1 MKIRI
6 TTFVLLTVTLMFHSF
21 NATAQEEDPYKD
33 ILFMIIDGDYEKAA
47 SKAEKITDKDKTHR
61 EPVPYIYASMAYFE
75 MSKDDKYD
83 KDYPRAFRDAIKN
96 AYKAARYDKD
106 NEYMPQHAQYISE
119 LKAAIMRE
127 ARFEFEQQSWRKS
140 ITNSKYVTRIDPT
153 DISAILLKGVAEERG
168 RNSYQAK
175 ATFEEADTTL
185 KHFSAS
191 DISID
196 AKPAYLYSILKFAE
210 LMKEEGTK
218 DRAQPYLD
226 AVADLYGEDPE
237 FKNVYENY

>member
-1 MKIRI
+1 MKIRMFK
-6 TTFVLLTVTLMFHSF
+6 FVLLTLAIVLHSF
-21 NATAQEEDPYKD
+21 AAKAQEEDPYKD

-47 SKAEKITDKDKTHR
+47 SKAEKITEKDKTHR
-61 EPVPYIYASMAYFE
+61 EPVPYIYASMANFE

-83 KDYPRAFRDAIKN
+83 EDHPRAFRDAIKY

-106 NEYMPQHAQYISE
+106 NEYLPQHAPYINK

-127 ARFEFEQQSWRKS
+127 ARFEFEQESWRKT
-140 ITNSKYVTRIDPT
+140 ITNAKYVTRIDPT
-153 DISAILLKGVAEERG
+153 DLSAILLKGVAEERG

-175 ATFEEADTTL
+175 ATFEQADTTL

-191 DISID
+191 DIAID

-210 LMKEEGTK
+210 LMKEQGTK
-218 DRAQPYLD
+218 NRAQPYLD
-226 AVADLYGEDPE
+226 AVADVYAEDPE
-237 FKNVYENY
+237 FKTVYENY